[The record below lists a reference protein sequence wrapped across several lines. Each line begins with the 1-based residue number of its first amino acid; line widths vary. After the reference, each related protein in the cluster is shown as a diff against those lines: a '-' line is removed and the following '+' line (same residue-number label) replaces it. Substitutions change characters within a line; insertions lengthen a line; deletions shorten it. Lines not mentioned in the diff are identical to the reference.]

1 MDPGEVERCVRT
13 HTHDRARACAH
24 THRFIGLLVWHAFGI
39 TPVVLSRGGTDS
51 GECLYLVSG
60 GRETV
65 ERGERERGRRR
76 EEEREGERK

>member
-1 MDPGEVERCVRT
+1 MCV
-13 HTHDRARACAH
+13 HTHACARACAH
-24 THRFIGLLVWHAFGI
+24 THRFTGLLVWHAFGI
-39 TPVVLSRGGTDS
+39 TPVVLSGGGTDS